1 MEAEIHGE
9 DGSKFVLGSNEKLV
23 FGQGCGFGNYN
34 CRVSHCHMPFELGH
48 LNSEDA
54 NVVSFEVMK
63 ENPFWVYDR
72 ETLRLFKKFD
82 KGHLQFRHILL
93 GNVDVLMAAHL
104 GIIFIP
110 QGLGHFLSIDTFDPG
125 GYLKGLERRKEIIDH
140 QFSWRRIACL
150 AINFE
155 DALFLF
161 CHHAFGQKSIPLAAN
176 ENLVKQAVTECG
188 RLPLALKGQSIGES
202 HEINLIDRMAISIN
216 YLPEKIKECYLD
228 LCCFLED
235 KKIPLDV
242 LINMWVEIHDIP
254 ETKAYAIVIE
264 LSKKKN
270 LLTLLKKA
278 RATGTYSSCFE
289 ILVTQ
294 HDELRDLTLNL
305 RNHES
310 IDERRL
316 FVMSK
321 RENGMPKEWLI
332 YRHKS
337 FEAQIVSI
345 HTGEMKE
352 VDCSN
357 LKFPKAEV
365 LTITTT

>member
-1 MEAEIHGE
+1 M
-9 DGSKFVLGSNEKLV
+9 
-23 FGQGCGFGNYN
+23 
-34 CRVSHCHMPFELGH
+34 
-48 LNSEDA
+48 
-54 NVVSFEVMK
+54 
-63 ENPFWVYDR
+63 
-72 ETLRLFKKFD
+72 
-82 KGHLQFRHILL
+82 
-93 GNVDVLMAAHL
+93 
-104 GIIFIP
+104 
-110 QGLGHFLSIDTFDPG
+110 
-125 GYLKGLERRKEIIDH
+125 
-140 QFSWRRIACL
+140 
-150 AINFE
+150 
-155 DALFLF
+155 
-161 CHHAFGQKSIPLAAN
+161 
-176 ENLVKQAVTECG
+176 
-188 RLPLALKGQSIGES
+188 
-202 HEINLIDRMAISIN
+202 
-216 YLPEKIKECYLD
+216 D